1 MMLNTYLK
9 IMTELNSSQQPEK
22 ILAVDYGTKRIGL
35 AVSHAVLA
43 EPLKVIEYEN
53 LRQALDSIKEICD
66 QLQIELIVVGLS
78 EQAMAEQTKDFAQ
91 ALESMTELPVKFT
104 DETLTSHLAR
114 QKLGNQGFAA
124 RKKPIDHYAAALIL
138 EEWLTTHS

>member
-1 MMLNTYLK
+1 MTDLTLNQK
-9 IMTELNSSQQPEK
+9 PDK

-35 AVSHAVLA
+35 AVSHAALA
-43 EPLKVIEYEN
+43 EPLKIIEYEN
-53 LRQALDSIKEICD
+53 LDQALKSIKDICD

-91 ALESMTELPVKFT
+91 ALESITQLPVKFS
-104 DETLTSHLAR
+104 DETLTSQLAR
-114 QKLGNQGFAA
+114 QKLRARNFAA

-138 EEWLTTHS
+138 DEWLATHS

>member
-1 MMLNTYLK
+1 MTDLTLNQK
-9 IMTELNSSQQPEK
+9 PNK

-35 AVSHAVLA
+35 AVSHAALA
-43 EPLKVIEYEN
+43 EPLKIIEYEN
-53 LRQALDSIKEICD
+53 LDQALKSIKDICD

-91 ALESMTELPVKFT
+91 ALESITQLPVKFS
-104 DETLTSHLAR
+104 DETLTSQLAR
-114 QKLGNQGFAA
+114 QKLRARNFAA

-138 EEWLTTHS
+138 DEWLATHS